1 MTEALPVW
9 NCKFDRSTEP
19 NPPEM
24 NALTV
29 GAKFSMS
36 CKGDIPVNW
45 GEGPLG
51 VQFAKKEDT
60 YTLHIL
66 KAEKLEA
73 NEAVMT
79 VTGYKAGQ
87 HNPEYVRV
95 VQGSTG
101 FEVLKPAWEI
111 KTVLKKD
118 GQPQQ
123 PYPPFG
129 PWNVAFPVWIIV
141 SVAILLVV
149 FGLIAFRFFRRHSQ
163 RNRMLAQLAL
173 HTTALSPIH
182 QFYRDAR
189 QLRRRLNVVK
199 EATEIKAAADD
210 LNREFRLYVL
220 REFQIPTLDW
230 SDRAIVEDLRRRHR
244 HIFEAAGDPLRKTLR
259 ELARMKA
266 QSSVR
271 LGDVEQLHRM
281 SMDAAERIESAKE
294 EKRGRR

>member
-9 NCKFDRSTEP
+9 TCTFDKSTEP

-29 GAKFSMS
+29 GAKFNMA
-36 CKGDIPVNW
+36 CKGDIPVTW
-45 GEGPLG
+45 AEGPIS
-51 VQFAKKEDT
+51 VQFARKEDT
-60 YTLHIL
+60 YTLQIL
-66 KAEKLEA
+66 KADKLEA
-73 NEAVMT
+73 NEAIMT

-87 HNPEYVRV
+87 HNPEYVRI
-95 VQGSTG
+95 VQGANG

-118 GQPQQ
+118 PPPQ

-129 PWNVAFPVWIIV
+129 PWNLGFPMWIIIT
-141 SVAILLVV
+141 VALVLALIGLVV
-149 FGLIAFRFFRRHSQ
+149 FRFARRHNQ
-163 RNRMLAQLAL
+163 RQRMLAQLAL

-189 QLRRRLNVVK
+189 QLRRRLNLVK
-199 EATEIKAAADD
+199 EETEIKAAADD

-230 SDRAIVEDLRRRHR
+230 SDRAIVDDLRRRHR
-244 HIFEAAGDPLRKTLR
+244 HVFEAAGDPLKKTLR

-266 QSSVR
+266 QSSVK

-294 EKRGRR
+294 AKGGRR